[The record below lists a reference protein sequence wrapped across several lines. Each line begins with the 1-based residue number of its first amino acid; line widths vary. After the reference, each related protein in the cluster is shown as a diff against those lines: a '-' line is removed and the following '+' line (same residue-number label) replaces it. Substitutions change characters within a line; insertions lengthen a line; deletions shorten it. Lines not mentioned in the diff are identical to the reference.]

1 MVNASKITHTNRP
14 KITGTRPSSMQ
25 FKKIHTLLLWL
36 NEQISEMTAWNVTH
50 SVQWTQHWIAGLR
63 YGKEKKNISRKQHDQ
78 ESSVSSRNTNY
89 NGRYII
95 IQTHRW
101 PSEMTASSNEL
112 LLITYGYKSSTAEQS
127 KASQSRPLNSIMDIV
142 LAGTL
147 LSIQS
152 RHSYNRQWWHTGNKD
167 MRFCTIKALR
177 NKRAMITR

>member
-1 MVNASKITHTNRP
+1 MAERTNIRNDRLKCHTFSTVDTTLNCRSEVW
-14 KITGTRPSSMQ
+14 KR
-25 FKKIHTLLLWL
+25 KK
-36 NEQISEMTAWNVTH
+36 E
-50 SVQWTQHWIAGLR
+50 
-63 YGKEKKNISRKQHDQ
+63 NISRKQHDQ

-152 RHSYNRQWWHTGNKD
+152 RHSYNRQWWHTENTD
-167 MRFCTIKALR
+167 MRFCTIQALR
-177 NKRAMITR
+177 KERAMITQ